1 MDFLNLAGVIIVT
14 LATIGII
21 AYNSGV
27 YSRLCKYINN
37 KIENKEVSQK
47 ENYDLNLFNIE
58 KEIFINSPEF
68 KNNLERA
75 EHFHKEIQNH
85 KLGYFRH
92 STKEKLKKNYESL
105 FKTVS
110 SVKYKKFKITHFN
123 EFRQVF
129 KNIDVLVRDWN
140 KSYIISET
148 NKCSELFNN
157 FDGRKL
163 DEQQRRAVVVD
174 EDNNL
179 VLAAAGS
186 GKTLTISAKVKYLVE
201 EKNINPKDILLITFT
216 RKAADE
222 MRDRISERLKINVQV
237 KTFHRFGFDVH
248 KNVTGHHPD
257 VFDNLSDFA
266 DNYFK
271 NEFLHSQQGARNI
284 IEYLGL
290 YINIPTNYDD
300 VECLGEIIDRER
312 NLDFETIKSK
322 VEANVCKY
330 SRNKKTFRGEHVRSI
345 EEAMIANH
353 LYLKGVSY
361 EYEKLYPFK
370 TEDASRKRY
379 RPDFYLSDYD
389 LYLEHFGIDEKGNVP
404 WLPPIEA
411 QKYVAGI
418 TWKRNYHKQNG
429 TILLE
434 TYSYYNKDGRLLVEL
449 DKLLKKSGVKSKK
462 LDYSNIWRMMVI
474 EREDHLYS
482 EFRKLAV
489 TFINLLKSN
498 DNDEEA
504 FSLFTEQL
512 VDQKNIFLRNRTK
525 NFLSIVRPL
534 FISYQ
539 KMLCDEEYI
548 DFNDMINLATKSINE
563 GKLDINYKYIII
575 DEYQDISMSRFRLV
589 KALKDRTNAVVM
601 AVGDD
606 WQSIYRFAGSDIDLF
621 TSIEKYFGNTEI
633 LKLERTYRN
642 AQELIDIAGKFILK
656 NPKQLDKKL
665 ISNKRLHNPIRIVM
679 YKNDLSDAIDIALEE
694 IVKGYGENSKILILG
709 RNNYDIEALKKAKC
723 FNIYNNEK
731 AVKISALKYPL
742 LNIEF
747 MTVHKSKGL
756 EAENVIVI
764 NMENNLSG
772 FPNKIVDDPIL
783 SFVLSNNDVYE
794 YAEERR
800 LFYVAMTRTK
810 NITYLLAPV
819 RNESCFIKEL
829 VKESKHVYYRKVT
842 DEKLVNRGP
851 KCPRCKEGRLIQR
864 ENSSGQKFVGCSNYP
879 RCDRIYDNVDILN
892 LVIVCDLCNGYM
904 VKRMGKYGEF
914 YGCSNYPLCTN
925 KINISEI
932 MWE

>member
-1 MDFLNLAGVIIVT
+1 
-14 LATIGII
+14 
-21 AYNSGV
+21 
-27 YSRLCKYINN
+27 
-37 KIENKEVSQK
+37 
-47 ENYDLNLFNIE
+47 
-58 KEIFINSPEF
+58 
-68 KNNLERA
+68 
-75 EHFHKEIQNH
+75 
-85 KLGYFRH
+85 
-92 STKEKLKKNYESL
+92 
-105 FKTVS
+105 
-110 SVKYKKFKITHFN
+110 
-123 EFRQVF
+123 
-129 KNIDVLVRDWN
+129 
-140 KSYIISET
+140 
-148 NKCSELFNN
+148 
-157 FDGRKL
+157 
-163 DEQQRRAVVVD
+163 
-174 EDNNL
+174 
-179 VLAAAGS
+179 
-186 GKTLTISAKVKYLVE
+186 
-201 EKNINPKDILLITFT
+201 
-216 RKAADE
+216 
-222 MRDRISERLKINVQV
+222 
-237 KTFHRFGFDVH
+237 
-248 KNVTGHHPD
+248 
-257 VFDNLSDFA
+257 
-266 DNYFK
+266 
-271 NEFLHSQQGARNI
+271 
-284 IEYLGL
+284 
-290 YINIPTNYDD
+290 
-300 VECLGEIIDRER
+300 
-312 NLDFETIKSK
+312 
-322 VEANVCKY
+322 
-330 SRNKKTFRGEHVRSI
+330 
-345 EEAMIANH
+345 
-353 LYLKGVSY
+353 
-361 EYEKLYPFK
+361 
-370 TEDASRKRY
+370 
-379 RPDFYLSDYD
+379 
-389 LYLEHFGIDEKGNVP
+389 
-404 WLPPIEA
+404 
-411 QKYVAGI
+411 
-418 TWKRNYHKQNG
+418 
-429 TILLE
+429 
-434 TYSYYNKDGRLLVEL
+434 
-449 DKLLKKSGVKSKK
+449 
-462 LDYSNIWRMMVI
+462 MVI

-665 ISNKRLHNPIRIVM
+665 ISDKRLHNPIRIVM

-783 SFVLSNNDVYE
+783 SFVLTTVPTFS
-794 YAEERR
+794 
-800 LFYVAMTRTK
+800 
-810 NITYLLAPV
+810 
-819 RNESCFIKEL
+819 
-829 VKESKHVYYRKVT
+829 
-842 DEKLVNRGP
+842 
-851 KCPRCKEGRLIQR
+851 
-864 ENSSGQKFVGCSNYP
+864 
-879 RCDRIYDNVDILN
+879 
-892 LVIVCDLCNGYM
+892 
-904 VKRMGKYGEF
+904 
-914 YGCSNYPLCTN
+914 
-925 KINISEI
+925 
-932 MWE
+932 